1 MTQSDTPTKDERVA
15 EESRPRDI
23 VGEIMDRL
31 SYAIGLG
38 TVMFIVVAIPAL
50 LWPRDLGQYFTS
62 YTYML
67 VIVIAYFCVP
77 FARRY
82 MPDFKPRIKRD
93 R

>member
-1 MTQSDTPTKDERVA
+1 MTQPDTPTNDEPVA
-15 EESRPRDI
+15 EGPPPRDI
-23 VGEIMDRL
+23 LSEILDRL

-50 LWPRDLGQYFTS
+50 LWPHELRQYFTG
-62 YTYML
+62 YTYIL
-67 VIVIAYFCVP
+67 VLVIAYFCVP

-82 MPDFKPRIKRD
+82 MPQIKPRFKRE